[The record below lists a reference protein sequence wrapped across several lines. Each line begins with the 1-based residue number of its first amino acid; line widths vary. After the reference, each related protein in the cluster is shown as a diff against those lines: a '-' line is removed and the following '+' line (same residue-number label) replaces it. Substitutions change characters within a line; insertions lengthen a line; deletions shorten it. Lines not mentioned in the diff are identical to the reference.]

1 MPRSKPLVTKN
12 TGTDIRM
19 YWEENPFANL
29 SGLIKLGNFSKFEAI
44 KYIEQYEPTNP
55 SRVDAI
61 NSLQDA
67 KRRGGSHWR
76 NRASGTELE
85 L

>member
-12 TGTDIRM
+12 TATDIRT
-19 YWEENPFANL
+19 YWHDNPFANL
-29 SGLIKLGNFSKFEAI
+29 SGLMKLGNFSKLEAL

-55 SRVDAI
+55 SRVDAL

-76 NRASGTELE
+76 NRASSPELE

>member
-12 TGTDIRM
+12 TATDIRM

-29 SGLIKLGNFSKFEAI
+29 SGLIKLGNFSKFEALQ
-44 KYIEQYEPTNP
+44 YIEQYEPTNP

-76 NRASGTELE
+76 NRTSGPELE

>member
-12 TGTDIRM
+12 TATDIRM
-19 YWEENPFANL
+19 YWEENLFANL
-29 SGLIKLGNFSKFEAI
+29 SGLMKLGNFSKLEALQ
-44 KYIEQYEPTNP
+44 YIEQYEPTNP

-61 NSLQDA
+61 DSLQDA

-76 NRASGTELE
+76 NRASGPELE

>member
-1 MPRSKPLVTKN
+1 
-12 TGTDIRM
+12 M

-29 SGLIKLGNFSKFEAI
+29 SGLMKLGNFSKLEAL
-44 KYIEQYEPTNP
+44 KYIKQHEPTNP

-76 NRASGTELE
+76 NRTSGTELE